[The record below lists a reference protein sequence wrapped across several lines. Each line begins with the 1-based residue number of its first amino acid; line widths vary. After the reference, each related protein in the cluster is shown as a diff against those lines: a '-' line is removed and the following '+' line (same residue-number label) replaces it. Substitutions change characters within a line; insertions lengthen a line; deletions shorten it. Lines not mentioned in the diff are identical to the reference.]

1 MYSHKEMGF
10 ASKQPFVG
18 RSVAFR
24 RNHLLS
30 PATIFGTHESL
41 PATRDNLPAT
51 RNNLP
56 ATRDPRPATRDP
68 RPATRDISPATREN
82 SPTTR
87 NPRRLDFLHAK
98 DL

>member
-30 PATIFGTHESL
+30 PATIFGTHDSL

-56 ATRDPRPATRDP
+56 T
-68 RPATRDISPATREN
+68 TRDISPATREN

-87 NPRRLDFLHAK
+87 DPRRLDFLHAK

>member
-68 RPATRDISPATREN
+68 RPATFHPQPAKIHPRPAT
-82 SPTTR
+82 
-87 NPRRLDFLHAK
+87 HAV
-98 DL
+98 